1 MADAVTRKVQHH
13 LLSVMTDVL
22 DKEGKRPPRPPKI
35 RARNTRAK
43 RLRTAALNSAHSCP
57 QIAGDFG
64 QCRKCGCRAKASEL
78 TAFLGTP
85 CRP

>member
-1 MADAVTRKVQHH
+1 M
-13 LLSVMTDVL
+13 

-35 RARNTRAK
+35 RVRNTRSK
-43 RLRTAALNSAHSCP
+43 LLRTAAVNSAHSCP
-57 QIAGDFG
+57 QIAGHFG

-85 CRP
+85 CHPMSWTGA